1 MGHRYFAHT
10 AMKPYQPVP
19 AHVEERL
26 QIAIICAEKFN
37 LQWVNEDDDRAFLAR
52 VAPQEIIEREGR
64 RYLIALN
71 EAGEPVEMRLD
82 LIRNLPTPV
91 K

>member
-1 MGHRYFAHT
+1 
-10 AMKPYQPVP
+10 MKPYTPVP

-26 QIAIICAEKFN
+26 AIAILCGEKFR
-37 LQWVNEDDDRAFLAR
+37 LQWAAEDSDQAFLGQ
-52 VAPQEIIEREGR
+52 VQPLEVIERDQQ
-64 RYLIALN
+64 RYLRATN
-71 EAGEPVEMRLD
+71 DAGEELLIRLD

>member
-1 MGHRYFAHT
+1 
-10 AMKPYQPVP
+10 MKPYMPVP

-26 QIAIICAEKFN
+26 EIAILCGEKFN
-37 LQWVNEDDDRAFLAR
+37 LQWASEDSDQAFLGR
-52 VAPQEIIEREGR
+52 VQPQAIVERHDM
-64 RYLIALN
+64 RYLQASGENGEAL
-71 EAGEPVEMRLD
+71 MIRLD

>member
-1 MGHRYFAHT
+1 
-10 AMKPYQPVP
+10 MKPYTPVP

-26 QIAIICAEKFN
+26 EIAILCGEKFN
-37 LQWVNEDDDRAFLAR
+37 LQWASEDSDQAFLGR
-52 VAPQEIIEREGR
+52 VQPLEIVERAGR
-64 RYLIALN
+64 RYLRAT
-71 EAGEPVEMRLD
+71 GEDGARLEIRLD

>member
-1 MGHRYFAHT
+1 
-10 AMKPYQPVP
+10 MKPYTPVP

-26 QIAIICAEKFN
+26 EIAILCGEKLK
-37 LQWVNEDDDRAFLAR
+37 LQWAEEEGNQAFLGTLW
-52 VAPQEIIEREGR
+52 PQEIIERDQR
-64 RYLIALN
+64 RYLRARDEKDIDHLI
-71 EAGEPVEMRLD
+71 RLD

>member
-1 MGHRYFAHT
+1 
-10 AMKPYQPVP
+10 MKPYTPVP

-26 QIAIICAEKFN
+26 EIAILCGEKFN
-37 LQWVNEDDDRAFLAR
+37 LQWASEDSDQAFLGR
-52 VAPQEIIEREGR
+52 VQPLEIVERAGR
-64 RYLIALN
+64 RYLHAT
-71 EAGEPVEMRLD
+71 GEDGARLEIRLD